1 MAIRM
6 KAFQHTGRAARRGLI
21 WAVTLAVAAGIGLTV
36 GPAPVSAE
44 KARLKPGKT
53 LSGNYLAGRHAQAR
67 RDLSAAADFLG
78 AALRKSPKAPDLLRR
93 TFILL
98 TIEGRVREAVDL
110 ARRLLA
116 LKPEAPIANLALAVD
131 DFKRGRY
138 AAARKRLDGLPK
150 TGLMNVVAPVLSAW
164 SLMGEKKNEDALKAL
179 KPGTE
184 EKGTRALHRL
194 HAALSNEM
202 MSRKDEAEKNYLA
215 VSNSEDDRSI
225 RVVQL
230 LGALYERTGSPDKAR
245 ALYENYLSEQ
255 PGSQLLDVALGRLKS
270 GTKPRPGV
278 VSARDGA
285 AEALFDIASSLGR
298 QNARETA
305 LVLGRLALYLKP
317 RFPVMLILLGDLLES
332 DDRLEP
338 AMAVYSSID
347 RKSAFS
353 WPARLRVASILDRL
367 ERTEEAVKQLRRM
380 AREREKDAGPSINLA
395 DILRSH
401 DRFADAV
408 KAYDQAFERIPTLE
422 TRHWTLLYARGIA
435 LERSKQ
441 WPRAEA
447 DFLKALKF
455 KPDQPYVL
463 NYLGYSWI
471 EKGSN
476 LDQAQEMIQKA
487 AKFRPNDGYIIDSL
501 GWGHYKLGNFEKAV
515 GHLERAVELRP
526 QDPIINDHLG
536 DAYWRFGRRREAV
549 FQWER
554 SLTLDPEEDLV
565 AKIGQ
570 KLKKGLGEDTET
582 AKKNPND
589 G

>member
-6 KAFQHTGRAARRGLI
+6 KAFQNTGRAARWGRI
-21 WAVTLAVAAGIGLTV
+21 WVVALGVAAGIGLMV

-44 KARLKPGKT
+44 KDRLKTGKT

-194 HAALSNEM
+194 HAALINEM

-380 AREREKDAGPSINLA
+380 AREREKDAGPPINLA

>member
-21 WAVTLAVAAGIGLTV
+21 WAVALAVAAGIGLTV

-44 KARLKPGKT
+44 KARLQTGKT

-98 TIEGRVREAVDL
+98 TVEGRVKEATDL

-116 LKPEAPIANLALAVD
+116 LKPDSPVANLALAVD
-131 DFKRGRY
+131 DFRRGRY
-138 AAARKRLDGLPK
+138 AAVRKRLDGLSK
-150 TGLMNVVAPVLSAW
+150 NGLMKVVAPVLNAW
-164 SLMGEKKNEDALKAL
+164 SLVGEKKSVAALKVL
-179 KPGTE
+179 KPGTK
-184 EKGTRALHRL
+184 EKATQALHRL
-194 HAALSNEM
+194 HSALINEIL
-202 MSRKDEAEKNYLA
+202 SRKDEAEKHYLA
-215 VSNSEDDRSI
+215 VSNSKDGRSI

-245 ALYENYLSEQ
+245 ALYETYLSAQ
-255 PGSQLLDVALGRLKS
+255 PGFGLLDVALGRLKS
-270 GTKPRPGV
+270 GAKPKPEV

-285 AEALFDIASSLGR
+285 AETLFDIASSLR
-298 QNARETA
+298 QQNARETA

-353 WPARLRVASILDRL
+353 WPARNRIASILDRL
-367 ERTEEAVKQLRRM
+367 ERTEEAIKHLRRM

-395 DILRSH
+395 DILRGH

-408 KAYDQAFERIPTLE
+408 KAYDQAFERIPALE
-422 TRHWTLLYARGIA
+422 PRHWTLLYARGIA

-447 DFLKALKF
+447 DFLKALKL

-471 EKGSN
+471 ENGSN
-476 LDQAQEMIQKA
+476 LERAQEMIRKA

-501 GWGHYKLGNFEKAV
+501 GWGQYKLGNFEKAV

-536 DAYWRFGRRREAV
+536 DAYWRVGRRREAV

-554 SLTLDPEEDLV
+554 SLTLDAEEDLV

-570 KLKKGLGEDTET
+570 KLKNGLGEDTET
-582 AKKNPND
+582 AKKTPQ
-589 G
+589 

>member
-1 MAIRM
+1 M
-6 KAFQHTGRAARRGLI
+6 KAFQNTGRAARRGLI
-21 WAVTLAVAAGIGLTV
+21 WAVALAVTAGIGLTV
-36 GPAPVSAE
+36 GPAPASAE
-44 KARLKPGKT
+44 KARLKTGKT

-78 AALRKSPKAPDLLRR
+78 AALKKAPKAPDLLRR

-98 TIEGRVREAVDL
+98 TIEGRVKEATDL

-116 LKPEAPIANLALAVD
+116 LKPDSPIANLALAVD
-131 DFKRGRY
+131 DFRRGRY
-138 AAARKRLDGLPK
+138 AAVRKRLDGLSK
-150 TGLMNVVAPVLSAW
+150 TGLMNVVAPVLNAW
-164 SLMGEKKNEDALKAL
+164 SLVGEKKSVAALKVL
-179 KPGTE
+179 EPGTK
-184 EKGTRALHRL
+184 EKATQALHRL
-194 HAALSNEM
+194 HTALINEIL
-202 MSRKDEAEKNYLA
+202 SRKDAAEKHYLA
-215 VSNSEDDRSI
+215 VSNSEDGRSI

-245 ALYENYLSEQ
+245 ALYETYLSGQ
-255 PGSQLLDVALGRLKS
+255 PGSGLLDMALGRLKS
-270 GTKPRPGV
+270 GAKPKPEV

-285 AEALFDIASSLGR
+285 AEALFDIASSLRR
-298 QNARETA
+298 QNAPEMA

-353 WPARLRVASILDRL
+353 WPARNRIASILDRL
-367 ERTEEAVKQLRRM
+367 DRTEEAVKHLRRM
-380 AREREKDAGPSINLA
+380 AREREEDAGPSINLA
-395 DILRSH
+395 DILRGH

-408 KAYDQAFERIPTLE
+408 KAYDQAFERIPALE
-422 TRHWTLLYARGIA
+422 PRHWTLLYARGIA

-447 DFLKALKF
+447 DFLKALKL

-471 EKGSN
+471 ENGSN
-476 LDQAQEMIQKA
+476 LDRAQEMIQKA

-501 GWGHYKLGNFEKAV
+501 GWGQFKLGNFEKAV

-536 DAYWRFGRRREAV
+536 DAYWRVGRRREAV

-554 SLTLDPEEDLV
+554 SLTLDAVEDLV